1 MNFEA
6 KLRKTFSSTSEM
18 LDPEQFINK
27 LTTARYAQALKRSQA
42 ISGYLALIVVLFVG
56 ILGYNELDQG
66 AILMEGSSR
75 SVAKEEHIEME
86 GTVLENLP
94 NTQFRVELD
103 NKHVVIAHISGKMR
117 KHYIRILRG
126 DRVTVELTPY
136 DLTKGRITYRAR

>member
-66 AILMEGSSR
+66 AILMEGSYYYSTTIDLDQDED
-75 SVAKEEHIEME
+75 SEYFDDLALYIMEQEEDIWMAFSF
-86 GTVLENLP
+86 LD
-94 NTQFRVELD
+94 ELD
-103 NKHVVIAHISGKMR
+103 
-117 KHYIRILRG
+117 
-126 DRVTVELTPY
+126 Y
-136 DLTKGRITYRAR
+136 DKIVNLMEEES

>member
-66 AILMEGSSR
+66 AILMEGSYYYST
-75 SVAKEEHIEME
+75 SINFDQDEDSEYFDDLALYIMEQEEDIWMVFSFLDELAYDKIVNLME
-86 GTVLENLP
+86 E
-94 NTQFRVELD
+94 E
-103 NKHVVIAHISGKMR
+103 S
-117 KHYIRILRG
+117 
-126 DRVTVELTPY
+126 
-136 DLTKGRITYRAR
+136 

>member
-42 ISGYLALIVVLFVG
+42 ISGYLSLIVVLFVG

-66 AILMEGSSR
+66 AILMEGSYYYSTTIDFDQDED
-75 SVAKEEHIEME
+75 SEYFDDLALYIMEQEEDIWMAFSFLDELEYDKIVNLME
-86 GTVLENLP
+86 E
-94 NTQFRVELD
+94 E
-103 NKHVVIAHISGKMR
+103 S
-117 KHYIRILRG
+117 
-126 DRVTVELTPY
+126 
-136 DLTKGRITYRAR
+136 

>member
-6 KLRKTFSSTSEM
+6 KLRKTFSSTNEM

-66 AILMEGSSR
+66 AILLDGSYYYSTSIDFDQDEDSEYFDDLALYIMEQ
-75 SVAKEEHIEME
+75 EEDIWMAFSFLDELEYDKIVNLME
-86 GTVLENLP
+86 E
-94 NTQFRVELD
+94 E
-103 NKHVVIAHISGKMR
+103 S
-117 KHYIRILRG
+117 
-126 DRVTVELTPY
+126 
-136 DLTKGRITYRAR
+136 

>member
-66 AILMEGSSR
+66 AILLDGSYYYSTSINFDQDEDSEYFDDLALYIMEQ
-75 SVAKEEHIEME
+75 EEDIWMAFSFLDELEYDKIVNLME
-86 GTVLENLP
+86 E
-94 NTQFRVELD
+94 E
-103 NKHVVIAHISGKMR
+103 S
-117 KHYIRILRG
+117 
-126 DRVTVELTPY
+126 
-136 DLTKGRITYRAR
+136 

>member
-6 KLRKTFSSTSEM
+6 KLQKTFSSTSEM

-66 AILMEGSSR
+66 AILMDGSYYYST
-75 SVAKEEHIEME
+75 SIDFDQDEDSEYFDDLALYIMEQEEDIWMAFSFLDELEYDKIVNLME
-86 GTVLENLP
+86 E
-94 NTQFRVELD
+94 E
-103 NKHVVIAHISGKMR
+103 S
-117 KHYIRILRG
+117 
-126 DRVTVELTPY
+126 
-136 DLTKGRITYRAR
+136 

>member
-6 KLRKTFSSTSEM
+6 KLRKTFPSTNEM

-66 AILMEGSSR
+66 AILMEGSYYYST
-75 SVAKEEHIEME
+75 SIDFDQDEDSEYFDDLALYIMEQEEDIWMAFSFLDELEYDKIVNLME
-86 GTVLENLP
+86 E
-94 NTQFRVELD
+94 E
-103 NKHVVIAHISGKMR
+103 S
-117 KHYIRILRG
+117 
-126 DRVTVELTPY
+126 
-136 DLTKGRITYRAR
+136 

>member
-6 KLRKTFSSTSEM
+6 KLQKTFSGTSEM

-66 AILMEGSSR
+66 AILMEGSYYYST
-75 SVAKEEHIEME
+75 SIDFDQDEDSEYFDDLALYIMEQEEDIWMAFSFLDELEYDKIVNLME
-86 GTVLENLP
+86 E
-94 NTQFRVELD
+94 E
-103 NKHVVIAHISGKMR
+103 S
-117 KHYIRILRG
+117 
-126 DRVTVELTPY
+126 
-136 DLTKGRITYRAR
+136 

>member
-6 KLRKTFSSTSEM
+6 KLQKTFSSTSEM

-66 AILMEGSSR
+66 AILMEGSYYYSTTIDFDQDED
-75 SVAKEEHIEME
+75 SEYFDDLALYIMEQEEDIWMVFSFLDELEYDKIVNLME
-86 GTVLENLP
+86 E
-94 NTQFRVELD
+94 E
-103 NKHVVIAHISGKMR
+103 S
-117 KHYIRILRG
+117 
-126 DRVTVELTPY
+126 
-136 DLTKGRITYRAR
+136 